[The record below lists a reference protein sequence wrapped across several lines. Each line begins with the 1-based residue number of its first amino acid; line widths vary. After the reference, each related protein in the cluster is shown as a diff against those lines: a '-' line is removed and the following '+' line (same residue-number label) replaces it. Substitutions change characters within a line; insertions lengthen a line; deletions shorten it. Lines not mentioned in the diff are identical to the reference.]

1 MAPNSPNALAQDKAI
16 PAKIEFRSSG
26 SETVKKV
33 LIGLAPKFKEAS
45 SSFVFSCVADDSIAK
60 IKKGKD
66 TNVAATTAPVV
77 VNGSLSPSQLSSLSP
92 IKPFLPSANNN
103 AVPPATGGSTIGK
116 RTIDLTNFIPLNF
129 ALAKTQPSGIPSNRQ
144 IPAEHV
150 ATIMERPMD

>member
-1 MAPNSPNALAQDKAI
+1 MKSPNALAQDKAI

-45 SSFVFSCVADDSIAK
+45 SSFVFSCAADDSIAK
-60 IKKGKD
+60 IKNGKD
-66 TNVAATTAPVV
+66 TNEPATTAPVV

-92 IKPFLPSANNN
+92 IKPFLPSANNS

-116 RTIDLTNFIPLNF
+116 RTILSLITPGCRMNVLCSGHRKFLNPKEKIRF
-129 ALAKTQPSGIPSNRQ
+129 R
-144 IPAEHV
+144 
-150 ATIMERPMD
+150 

>member
-60 IKKGKD
+60 IKKGKAVSY
-66 TNVAATTAPVV
+66 THLT
-77 VNGSLSPSQLSSLSP
+77 
-92 IKPFLPSANNN
+92 LPTKA
-103 AVPPATGGSTIGK
+103 
-116 RTIDLTNFIPLNF
+116 
-129 ALAKTQPSGIPSNRQ
+129 
-144 IPAEHV
+144 
-150 ATIMERPMD
+150 